1 MRRPE
6 PQRPRQPP
14 LLAQRLRRQLRLQVK
29 PLVPLCWLVEA
40 VRPTLVLRLVRLLR
54 LLEDLPPH
62 KVLPLVM
69 WWCRVVDRLP
79 MQEQQLQRQ
88 SRLVAAVQPM
98 LNRQQDQRLVRQ

>member
-1 MRRPE
+1 MLPCS
-6 PQRPRQPP
+6 
-14 LLAQRLRRQLRLQVK
+14 
-29 PLVPLCWLVEA
+29 LVVA

-54 LLEDLPPH
+54 QLEDPSPH

-69 WWCRVVDRLP
+69 WLHRVVDRLP